1 LEGALRRAL
10 AAALGLGLLTTAAW
24 AELGSDEYG
33 GRGSSLSE
41 EQRAQLRAEIAADR
55 QREAERALELERAQ
69 AAEEVRRQAALAE
82 ARARLPPGAV
92 LAETHCTVCHTPEVL
107 AAVRHTWLGWH
118 LTALRMRYLNGAR
131 IPFRDLGAIAAHLSR
146 TQGASPLRTLVEYGL
161 AVSLVL
167 LSWVS
172 AAYGLRLWRRARGPD
187 TAGG

>member
-1 LEGALRRAL
+1 LEGASRRAL
-10 AAALGLGLLTTAAW
+10 AAALGLGLLTNAAW

-33 GRGSSLSE
+33 GGGATRSE
-41 EQRAQLRAEIAADR
+41 AERAQVRAEIEAER
-55 QREAERALELERAQ
+55 QREAERARELDRAQ

-92 LAETHCTVCHTPEVL
+92 LVETHCTVCHAPEVL
-107 AAVRHTWLGWH
+107 AAARHTWLGWR

-146 TQGASPLRTLVEYGL
+146 TQGASTLRALVEYGL
-161 AVSLVL
+161 VVSLVL
-167 LSWVS
+167 LGWVS
-172 AAYGLRLWRRARGPD
+172 GAYGLRLWRRARGAD